1 MAKIPDE
8 SLPAVANL
16 LPDRAACPAFPR
28 NSAGHRTPAHI
39 TQNGEAC
46 PVSAQSERHLAREA
60 GPNRQPIY
68 RDNPYPS
75 PCSAVTS
82 LPCQEMVMLC

>member
-8 SLPAVANL
+8 SLPAF
-16 LPDRAACPAFPR
+16 PIDSPQRGACHAFPR

-46 PVSAQSERHLAREA
+46 PVSAQSERCLAREA
-60 GPNRQPIY
+60 RSNRQPIY
-68 RDNPYPS
+68 TDIPILPPALPS
-75 PCSAVTS
+75 PHCPAKKW
-82 LPCQEMVMLC
+82 

>member
-8 SLPAVANL
+8 SLPAF
-16 LPDRAACPAFPR
+16 PIDSPQRGACHAFPR

-46 PVSAQSERHLAREA
+46 PVSAQSERCLAREA
-60 GPNRQPIY
+60 RSNRQPIY